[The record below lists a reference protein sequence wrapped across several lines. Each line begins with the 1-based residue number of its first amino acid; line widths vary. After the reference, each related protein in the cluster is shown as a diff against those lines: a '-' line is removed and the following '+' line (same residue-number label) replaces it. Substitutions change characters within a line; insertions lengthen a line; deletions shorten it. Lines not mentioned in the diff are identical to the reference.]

1 MTEKV
6 RIIGRDSCFGR
17 RYAEGVKFR
26 RRAAVAKLLFDSAA
40 IAMPGRE
47 ERKKEKERRR
57 KAEEAAK
64 HNREKAERAL
74 RRLQAAD
81 DIELE
86 DAIRQAEPL
95 SGWLPRLGGA
105 LENAKLRLAKL
116 NEALDRDERDDFM
129 SRVERA
135 EKRDEEAKA
144 LQGAEGAED
153 GRGSPEVGPSGVEGA
168 FWQSY
173 FADLFVEHDED
184 SNGALDMQE
193 FLKVMEVIAP
203 TVAQEELK
211 AAFMAADVDNG
222 GTIDLDEFLANAP
235 RFAKFANDDRG
246 SPPLGARRPSVA
258 LDARA
263 SGAAPPGMSREERRA
278 ARLLFKQCDED
289 GNGSLDRR
297 EFANVMRRLCPG
309 IDDANIAAAFVALD
323 TDESGTIELDEFVRG
338 QPVLEEEKKKWRQK
352 KKPRRKKSLLEPKEG
367 FLEGGRKFTA
377 F

>member
-1 MTEKV
+1 
-6 RIIGRDSCFGR
+6 
-17 RYAEGVKFR
+17 
-26 RRAAVAKLLFDSAA
+26 
-40 IAMPGRE
+40 
-47 ERKKEKERRR
+47 
-57 KAEEAAK
+57 
-64 HNREKAERAL
+64 
-74 RRLQAAD
+74 
-81 DIELE
+81 
-86 DAIRQAEPL
+86 
-95 SGWLPRLGGA
+95 
-105 LENAKLRLAKL
+105 
-116 NEALDRDERDDFM
+116 M

-203 TVAQEELK
+203 PWRRRSSRRRSWPPTSTMAGRSTSTSSWRTRRASPSLPTTTAGRRRWR
-211 AAFMAADVDNG
+211 AA
-222 GTIDLDEFLANAP
+222 
-235 RFAKFANDDRG
+235 
-246 SPPLGARRPSVA
+246 PLGGARRQGV
-258 LDARA
+258 RR
-263 SGAAPPGMSREERRA
+263 GAARHVARGEARRGCSSSSA
-278 ARLLFKQCDED
+278 TRTATACSTE
-289 GNGSLDRR
+289 

-352 KKPRRKKSLLEPKEG
+352 KKPRRKKSLSRRRTASWRAGASSPPSEG
-367 FLEGGRKFTA
+367 IL
-377 F
+377 

>member
-1 MTEKV
+1 MVT
-6 RIIGRDSCFGR
+6 
-17 RYAEGVKFR
+17 
-26 RRAAVAKLLFDSAA
+26 KLLFDSGA

-338 QPVLEEEKKKWRQK
+338 HPVLEEEKKKWRQK